1 MKKTVILR
9 ITGWLF
15 ICALGFAACSKIDN
29 GSTDGRGRVYP
40 LVFEKDSVEIRQ
52 GISTRIDPVSCNGY
66 NTLDVSSGDTSLL
79 RANVIIIENGTSHA
93 SGRMELIGR
102 RKGHTTLSVYDRIV
116 KETVVLNVRI
126 TDFYLGMQLRSSN
139 HPLFPE
145 QRPGFLFLVDNDAR
159 DFYFFSAKEQQPD
172 AILQRGSYA
181 FTVADNTPYLT
192 LTPGGGEP
200 YRFSL
205 LQNNADVYNILNHF
219 FHFGRKSVAV
229 AGTKGIDHTMY
240 LNMQDADTG
249 KEISFVINDRPMPA
263 GVLE

>member
-1 MKKTVILR
+1 MKKTGILR

-29 GSTDGRGRVYP
+29 GSTDGRDRVYP

-52 GISTRIDPVSCNGY
+52 GIVTGIEPVSCNGY

-93 SGRMELIGR
+93 SGRMELMAL
-102 RKGHTTLSVYDRIV
+102 RKGYTSLTVYDRIV

-159 DFYFFSAKEQQPD
+159 DFYFFSAKGEQPD
-172 AILQRGSYA
+172 AILQQGSYA

-205 LQNNADVYNILNHF
+205 ARNNASVYVLLNHF
-219 FHFGRKSVAV
+219 FHLGWESAAV
-229 AGTKGIDHTMY
+229 AGTKEIDRTMY
-240 LNMQDADTG
+240 LYMQDAATD
-249 KEISFVINDRPMPA
+249 KEISFVINDRPIPA